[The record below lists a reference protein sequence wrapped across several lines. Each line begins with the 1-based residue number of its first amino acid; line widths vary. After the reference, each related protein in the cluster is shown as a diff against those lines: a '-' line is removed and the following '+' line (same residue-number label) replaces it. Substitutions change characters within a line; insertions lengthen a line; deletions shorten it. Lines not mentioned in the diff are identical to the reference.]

1 LNGLAL
7 CLPFCSLPTATT
19 VGFCLFPD
27 QGYQFGFDRRLILS
41 PVNPP
46 FNAVATDDVL
56 AANTTAWYFA

>member
-1 LNGLAL
+1 
-7 CLPFCSLPTATT
+7 LPAFLFTAHRYHG
-19 VGFCLFPD
+19 GFCLFPD

>member
-1 LNGLAL
+1 
-7 CLPFCSLPTATT
+7 LPAFLFTT
-19 VGFCLFPD
+19 HRYHGGFLLLFPD